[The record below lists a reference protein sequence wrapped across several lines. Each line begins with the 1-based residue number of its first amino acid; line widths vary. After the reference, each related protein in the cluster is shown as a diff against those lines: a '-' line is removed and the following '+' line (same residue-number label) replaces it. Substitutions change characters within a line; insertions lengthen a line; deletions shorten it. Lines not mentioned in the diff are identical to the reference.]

1 MAAGPIRHLSSS
13 IPNRRDPIDNNPP
26 GVLMKPAIPL
36 AITKQER
43 YAGLSPMPE
52 FNHLMTVSQLI
63 DIVHFLQS
71 LF

>member
-1 MAAGPIRHLSSS
+1 
-13 IPNRRDPIDNNPP
+13 
-26 GVLMKPAIPL
+26 MKPAIPL